1 MSHTT
6 RFLTGSLASLAV
18 ASGVGLTAPAA
29 FADATPV
36 RPCGQPAVAAIFATV
51 VHEPELRHVPAVTHD
66 EWRWERQVTT
76 YLHQYSTILTPAY
89 TVTDWARTLPVL
101 VEFQWSHKVIT
112 QEARPAVPGTAE
124 VGHWEDVPVGEQPT
138 GTGLLFEYQQK
149 DHVNQTRWE
158 RDGWNGEKGDGDR
171 GLGWVKTGRVQQWV
185 VTEAATDGSPAVP
198 EISELVTQWSATSP
212 GADWSR
218 TGVEPRTSG
227 GGTQTTTTTG
237 DDSPGEEWT
246 RTSTRT
252 VAAVV
257 DTRWAYEAPD
267 GYTATDADPQEEIS
281 TESTEGT
288 SATAPGDGWSKV
300 AESRIT
306 IIDQDATTQLVGGGT
321 EQVEVVPALPATDAC
336 VAAPTNGNEVAGPKV
351 SGPKVSGSAAHATVA
366 APAESP
372 STVLPATGSP
382 VSPLLL
388 TTGLG
393 ALLAGGALVRVGR
406 RRQTS

>member
-1 MSHTT
+1 
-6 RFLTGSLASLAV
+6 
-18 ASGVGLTAPAA
+18 
-29 FADATPV
+29 
-36 RPCGQPAVAAIFATV
+36 
-51 VHEPELRHVPAVTHD
+51 
-66 EWRWERQVTT
+66 
-76 YLHQYSTILTPAY
+76 
-89 TVTDWARTLPVL
+89 
-101 VEFQWSHKVIT
+101 
-112 QEARPAVPGTAE
+112 
-124 VGHWEDVPVGEQPT
+124 
-138 GTGLLFEYQQK
+138 
-149 DHVNQTRWE
+149 
-158 RDGWNGEKGDGDR
+158 
-171 GLGWVKTGRVQQWV
+171 
-185 VTEAATDGSPAVP
+185 
-198 EISELVTQWSATSP
+198 
-212 GADWSR
+212 
-218 TGVEPRTSG
+218 
-227 GGTQTTTTTG
+227 
-237 DDSPGEEWT
+237 
-246 RTSTRT
+246 

-336 VAAPTNGNEVAGPKV
+336 VAAPTNADVVAGPQVSGPKV
-351 SGPKVSGSAAHATVA
+351 SGPKVSGPTAHATLA
-366 APAESP
+366 APAASP